1 MGRDSFLHDLH
12 VLGGFDRERFE
23 GFRFRAPEPRVEALA
38 ASFEDL
44 AASFPPGEAEAA
56 GAVPRE
62 AIARMGELGLFGM
75 SIPAAYGGAGLPFSQ
90 YLKVVE
96 RMAAVDLSLALVSL
110 AHLSIG
116 VQGIVLFG
124 SDDQKGRYLVPAAA
138 GERVFAYALTEP
150 ATGSD
155 AKHIRTSA
163 RRSDDG
169 THWIL
174 NGQKTYITNAN
185 YAQNFTVF
193 AQIEGN
199 RPGHMG
205 AFIVDRASAGLT
217 VGPDMPKMGLKASST
232 AFLRFDDVR
241 GPDED
246 LLGEPGDGFR
256 IAMTVLSYGRLAV
269 CAAGLGLMERS
280 VGDMVRRATGRVQ
293 FGVPISSFELV
304 QEKIASAQVS
314 RFVGANM
321 VEFAARQ
328 LEDDPGANV
337 AVETSHCKLFCTT
350 RAWQVLY
357 DAMQVA
363 GGSGYLATS
372 PYERRMRDYR
382 VATIFEGTT
391 EIHSIYPALLLLR
404 GIGEG
409 LPRAAASRA
418 AALLRG
424 AVRGSSWPIA
434 PDLPDLREAAR
445 LARSCGRWVRRL
457 LHLGAL
463 IWGKGV
469 TSRQYL
475 LRRITWLSARE
486 YGILAALGRIEGE
499 RREGRDVGESAA
511 LLGAFVQ
518 ETDEAVPALRRLR
531 PSRLERALGRVA
543 ARAVDGLLKSK
554 APAADP

>member
-12 VLGGFDRERFE
+12 VRGGFDRERFE
-23 GFRFRAPEPRVEALA
+23 GFRFRAPEPRAEALA
-38 ASFEDL
+38 ASFEEL
-44 AASFPPGEAEAA
+44 AESFPPGEAEAA

-75 SIPAAYGGAGLPFSQ
+75 SIPVAYGGAGLPFSQ

-205 AFIVDRASAGLT
+205 AFVVDRASAGLT

-241 GPDED
+241 VPDED
-246 LLGEPGDGFR
+246 LLGAPGDGFR

-328 LEDDPGANV
+328 LEDDPAANV

-409 LPRAAASRA
+409 LPRAAVSRA

-434 PDLPDLREAAR
+434 PDLPGLRAAAR

-469 TSRQYL
+469 TSREYL

-499 RREGRDVGESAA
+499 RREGRDVGESIA

-543 ARAVDGLLKSK
+543 ARAVDGFLKSK

>member
-1 MGRDSFLHDLH
+1 MGRNSFLYDLH
-12 VLGGFDRERFE
+12 ALGRFDRDRFE
-23 GFRFRAPEPRVEALA
+23 GFRFRAPEARVEALA
-38 ASFEDL
+38 ASFEEL
-44 AASFPPGEAEAA
+44 AERFPPGEAEAA
-56 GAVPRE
+56 GAVAAD
-62 AIARMGELGLFGM
+62 AIAFMGELGFFGM
-75 SIPAAYGGAGLPFSQ
+75 SIPREYGGAGLPFSQ

-124 SDDQKGRYLVPAAA
+124 TDDQKRKHLPPAAS

-163 RRSDDG
+163 RRSEDG

-193 AQIEGN
+193 AQIEGE
-199 RPGHMG
+199 RPGYMG
-205 AFIVDRASAGLT
+205 AFVVDRASDGLT

-232 AFLRFDDVR
+232 AFVRFEDVR
-241 GPDED
+241 VPAED
-246 LLGEPGDGFR
+246 LLGSPGDGFR

-269 CAAGLGLMERS
+269 CSAGLGLAERS
-280 VGDMVRRATGRVQ
+280 VADMVRRATGRLQ
-293 FGVPISSFELV
+293 FGVPIASFELV
-304 QEKIASAQVS
+304 QEKIAAARVS

-328 LEDDPGANV
+328 LEEDPAGNV

-350 RAWQVLY
+350 RAWQALY

-404 GIGEG
+404 GVGES
-409 LPRAAASRA
+409 LPRAAAGRA

-424 AVRGSSWPIA
+424 ALLGSSWPVA
-434 PDLPDLREAAR
+434 PDLPGLREAAR

-463 IWGKGV
+463 IWGRGIV
-469 TSRQYL
+469 SREFL

-486 YGILAALGRIEGE
+486 YGLLAALARIEGD
-499 RREGRDVGESAA
+499 RREGRDVAESVA
-511 LLGAFVQ
+511 LLGAFAQ
-518 ETDEAVPALRRLR
+518 ETAEALPALRRLW
-531 PSRLERALGRVA
+531 PSRLERALGRISEDA
-543 ARAVDGLLKSK
+543 LGGPLKSK
-554 APAADP
+554 PPPADP